1 MITKETARQI
11 YNCYSQM
18 EAIDNLKKEMLD
30 EILRI
35 REKRKEAKKS
45 FEEPIPEK
53 DGYFGR
59 FGRGCQLGVPN
70 GSSSL
75 SSMRIFNISPE
86 LAISVMDEQKE
97 VLIRKMR
104 DLEAIANLEMSNK
117 KTKIFDFE
125 QQKKDAENEC

>member
-1 MITKETARQI
+1 MITKETARLI

-30 EILRI
+30 EIHRI

-53 DGYFGR
+53 DGNFGR

-70 GSSSL
+70 DSSSF

-104 DLEAIANLEMSNK
+104 DLEAIANLEMLTK
-117 KTKIFDFE
+117 K
-125 QQKKDAENEC
+125 Q

>member
-1 MITKETARQI
+1 MITKETARLI

-18 EAIDNLKKEMLD
+18 EAIDNLKKEMLN
-30 EILRI
+30 EVHRI
-35 REKRKEAKKS
+35 QEKRKEAKKS

-53 DGYFGR
+53 DGNFGR
-59 FGRGCQLGVPN
+59 FGRGCQLGVPD
-70 GSSSL
+70 GSSF

-117 KTKIFDFE
+117 KTRIFDCE
-125 QQKKDAENEC
+125 

>member
-1 MITKETARQI
+1 MITKETARLI

-30 EILRI
+30 EVNRI
-35 REKRKEAKKS
+35 REKRKEAKKKP

-53 DGYFGR
+53 DGSFGR
-59 FGRGCQLGVPN
+59 FIGGCQLGVPD
-70 GSSSL
+70 GSSHC

-97 VLIRKMR
+97 VLIRQMR
-104 DLEAIANLEMSNK
+104 DLEAIAKLEINT
-117 KTKIFDFE
+117 KTVACE
-125 QQKKDAENEC
+125 

>member
-1 MITKETARQI
+1 MITKETARLI

-18 EAIDNLKKEMLD
+18 EAIDNLKKEML
-30 EILRI
+30 EEVNRI
-35 REKRKEAKKS
+35 REKRKEAAKKNP

-53 DGYFGR
+53 DGSFGR

-70 GSSSL
+70 DSSHF

-97 VLIRKMR
+97 VLIKQMR
-104 DLEAIANLEMSNK
+104 DLEAIANLEML
-117 KTKIFDFE
+117 TKE
-125 QQKKDAENEC
+125 TVKQ